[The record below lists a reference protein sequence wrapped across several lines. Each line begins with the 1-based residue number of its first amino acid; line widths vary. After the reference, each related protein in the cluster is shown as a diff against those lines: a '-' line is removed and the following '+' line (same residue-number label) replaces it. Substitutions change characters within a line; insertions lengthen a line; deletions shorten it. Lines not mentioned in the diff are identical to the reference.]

1 MSKKVVWNSSDEKQV
16 AAAQQ
21 GEADLDRD
29 IDFILS
35 SERGRR
41 WLYGMIFDT
50 CHVSRMSY
58 VPRDTHSS
66 AFNEGARS
74 VGERLL
80 EEVRTRDFSKY
91 MLMMS
96 ENHGD
101 E

>member
-1 MSKKVVWNSSDEKQV
+1 LSRKVVWDSSDEKQV
-16 AAAQQ
+16 ADAQKA
-21 GEADLDRD
+21 EKDLDRD
-29 IDFILS
+29 LDFILS
-35 SERGRR
+35 TERGRR
-41 WLYGMIFDT
+41 WLYGLIFDA
-50 CHVSRMSY
+50 CHVRSLSY

-80 EEVRTRDFSKY
+80 EEVRTRDFAKF

-96 ENHGD
+96 EHARR